1 MDDLRAFGNHQ
12 AGWAST
18 VLLATLVLGAGAA
31 LAQDEPQWTA
41 ERIMA
46 EQLRRNALFP
56 YVYEEQTMVLTDEAG
71 NREVRQCRR
80 FSRVEPDATVKFLL
94 VFDAP
99 KEIRGVALLAV
110 REPGGNTRGGVYLPA
125 FGTAL
130 KRPAGD
136 ELGGHFLG
144 TDFTVEDLT
153 TEVRDDY
160 RYESGADRVLDDV
173 PYFVV
178 EAYPR
183 NESARR
189 ATARGFRRHL
199 IRKDNFVIVQTDFF
213 DRRARL
219 VKRITRHDLKRVHA
233 RSWRANM
240 LVANDLRE
248 HHRTLLKIDRRVYSR
263 DYVPAELFEP
273 DYLLANRH
281 VEGAAMGE
289 EEPGEPTA
297 GSVRTPSIDG
307 S

>member
-1 MDDLRAFGNHQ
+1 MDDLRALRNYQ

-18 VLLATLVLGAGAA
+18 VLLATLILGVGAA
-31 LAQDEPQWTA
+31 PAQDEPRWTA
-41 ERIMA
+41 QRIMA
-46 EQLRRNALFP
+46 EQLRRNEQFP

-99 KEIRGVALLAV
+99 EEIRGVALLAV
-110 REPGGNTRGGVYLPA
+110 REPDGNTRGGVYLPA

-136 ELGGHFLG
+136 GLGDHFLG

-160 RYESGADRVLDDV
+160 RYERGMDRVLDDV

-183 NESARR
+183 NEGVRR

-233 RSWRANM
+233 QSWRANM
-240 LVANDLRE
+240 LVVNDLRE

-263 DYVPAELFEP
+263 DYVPDEMFEP
-273 DYLLANRH
+273 GYLLANRH

-289 EEPGEPTA
+289 EVSGEPTTGA
-297 GSVRTPSIDG
+297 TRAPLIDG